1 MKKKRKTNEYVN
13 NEKFYLEMV
22 RYKKQV
28 EQCKTQGLTKPPIP
42 EYIGLC
48 IMMIA
53 QKLSNNGNFI
63 NYTYKEEM
71 ISDGIENCIL
81 YIDNFDPDKS
91 NNPFAYFTQ
100 IIWYAFIRRIQRE
113 KKQQYIKAKNLQA
126 FALLDSLNEEISTE
140 KFMPNDALNDLIVA
154 FESNVTKK
162 KPKEPVGLEK
172 FVSDND
178 E

>member
-162 KPKEPVGLEK
+162 KTKEPVGLEK